1 MPSFKYIPIMDCDR
15 IPTGCQ
21 DPEGKSRRYIFLCPL
36 LKLFAGNFIFV
47 EGMEKA
53 PAIASAL

>member
-1 MPSFKYIPIMDCDR
+1 MDCDR